1 MKVTNMVA
9 RTIDSIYGKPE
20 HRHIL
25 ISGNMLKEWDRLV
38 LSGVKQK
45 VILARIENMADMET
59 FIALD
64 DYLVENYLKDYY
76 SN

>member
-1 MKVTNMVA
+1 
-9 RTIDSIYGKPE
+9 
-20 HRHIL
+20 
-25 ISGNMLKEWDRLV
+25 MLKEWDRLV

-45 VILARIENMADMET
+45 VLLARIENMADMET